1 MPDTAEQ
8 LFMMGKRK
16 VSLTVQALVLGLALM
31 AATPGRVPAAALE
44 VEHRLEIELTPSAH
58 LLTGRDVLHIR
69 VDDRRKLVFALSE
82 RATQLRVEVDGK
94 PRRFKFT
101 NSELTVPLEAEER
114 RRTIE
119 VVITYEASFN
129 DPVPM
134 TPLNTDNPGFGVTA
148 SITPTGTFLL
158 AGAGWYPDLVD
169 SRETFPLLRVKAP
182 EGVLAVTSGLSL
194 GHATRD
200 GFTFSEWRIDNP
212 LRGLAL
218 SAAAY
223 VVQEKKVGEVVAA
236 TYFLPRN
243 QDLSAAYLDAI
254 AAYLELYSELF
265 GPYPFPKFAVVENFF
280 PTGYGF
286 SSYTLLGDS
295 ILRLPFIL
303 NTSLGHEIAHGWWG
317 NGVFVDYEH
326 GNWSEGLTTYVSDY
340 LYKERESAAAARDYR
355 LQALRNFTTL
365 VPPAK
370 DFPLARF
377 TDRVD
382 TATKAVGYDKGMM
395 VFHMLRKAIGEEAF
409 WGALR
414 DVYRERLFQPTAWD
428 DLRQAFEKRSERSLK
443 DFCDQWVNRKGAPR
457 IHLADVRRE
466 RAADGWQVSG
476 RLAQEKPF
484 FQAGFELA
492 LDGGGRHASRRV
504 ELSGESASFE
514 VAAASEPAQI
524 VVDPDYDML
533 RRLDPSE
540 IPPTVNALKSS
551 SSTLLVVC
559 ETAAGRGQQVA
570 ETLAGALGLG
580 NYTILAEAQVD
591 RSRFRGQDVIL
602 VGYPRTVEWLSTVP
616 ASLRLQK
623 EGFSLGGVQGSND
636 GDMFFGVFTNPYD
649 PGRVLAVLLPTGSPE
664 AANVAAKITHYGRF
678 SYLTFRDGR
687 NHDKGVWE
695 PADSPVV
702 HRWE

>member
-1 MPDTAEQ
+1 MHMAVTKKISITFRA
-8 LFMMGKRK
+8 LLLG
-16 VSLTVQALVLGLALM
+16 LVLIAV
-31 AATPGRVPAAALE
+31 TFDRVPAAALE
-44 VEHRLEIELTPSAH
+44 VEHRLEIELMPSAH

-69 VDDRRKLVFALSE
+69 LDDRRKLVFALSE
-82 RATQLRVEVDGK
+82 RVAQLRVEVDGK
-94 PRRFKFT
+94 PRMFKFT
-101 NSELTVPLEAEER
+101 NSELTVPLEPDER
-114 RRTIE
+114 QRTVE

-129 DPVPM
+129 DPVPI

-169 SRETFPLLRVKAP
+169 GRETFPLLRVKAP
-182 EGVLAVTSGLSL
+182 EGVLAVTSGMGL
-194 GHATRD
+194 GHTTRD
-200 GFTFSEWRIDNP
+200 GATFSEWRIDNP

-223 VVQEKKVGEVVAA
+223 GVQEKKVGDVVAA

-286 SSYTLLGDS
+286 SSYTLLGS
-295 ILRLPFIL
+295 AILRLPFIL
-303 NTSLGHEIAHGWWG
+303 NTSLGHEIAHCWWG
-317 NGVFVDYEH
+317 NGVFVNYEH

-340 LYKERESAAAARDYR
+340 LYKERESAAAAKDYR
-355 LQALRNFTTL
+355 LQALRNFATL

-377 TDRVD
+377 TGRVD
-382 TATKAVGYDKGMM
+382 TTTKAVGYDKGMM

-414 DVYRERLFQPTAWD
+414 DIYRERLFQSTAWD

-443 DFCDQWVNRKGAPR
+443 VFFDQWVNRKGAPR
-457 IHLADVRRE
+457 IHLADLRRD
-466 RAADGWQVSG
+466 RAPDGWKVTG
-476 RLAQEKPF
+476 RLAQDKPF
-484 FQAGFELA
+484 FQAEFELA
-492 LDGGGRHASRRV
+492 LDGGGRHVLRRV
-504 ELSGESASFE
+504 ELSGESVSFE
-514 VAAASEPAQI
+514 VAATSEPEQI
-524 VVDPDYDML
+524 VVDPDYNVL

-551 SSTLLVVC
+551 ASSLLVVC
-559 ETAAGRGQQVA
+559 EAAGGSGQKVA
-570 ETLAGALGLG
+570 DTLAGSLGLG
-580 NYTILAEAQVD
+580 NFVILPEAQVD
-591 RSRFRGQDVIL
+591 RNRFKGQDVIL
-602 VGYPRTVEWLSTVP
+602 VGYPRTVEWLSTMP

-623 EGFSLGGVQGSND
+623 EGFSLGGAQGSTA

-649 PGRVLAVLLPTGSPE
+649 PGRVLAVLLPTASLD

-678 SYLTFRDGR
+678 SYLTFRDGQNR
-687 NHDKGVWE
+687 DKGSWE

-702 HRWE
+702 HRWK